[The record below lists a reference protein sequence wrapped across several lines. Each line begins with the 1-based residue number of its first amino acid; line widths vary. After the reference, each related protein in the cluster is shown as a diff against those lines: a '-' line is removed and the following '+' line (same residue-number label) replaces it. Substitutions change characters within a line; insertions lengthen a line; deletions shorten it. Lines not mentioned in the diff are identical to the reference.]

1 MIHLNVSFIRLDF
14 VSRTESWKGEIVKI
28 FRPRGAI
35 LREKLRKC
43 NNFEKSLKFQRV
55 APPFASEELAEL
67 KRLVNVVNVTL
78 PGVPECAFSPQI
90 RYFSLV
96 KILLYSLWLRRRKNK
111 IVIAVIIRRSNF

>member
-1 MIHLNVSFIRLDF
+1 MIHLNVPFTRLDF
-14 VSRTESWKGEIVKI
+14 VSKTESWKGEIVKI

-55 APPFASEELAEL
+55 APPFAGWELE
-67 KRLVNVVNVTL
+67 KLVNVVNVPL

-96 KILLYSLWLRRRKNK
+96 KILLYSLWLVRRKNK